1 VVSTNSASTNNRTE
15 IRALFVGAGNAA
27 IPRVRVRFD
36 LNGDPNTIGGTFSTG
51 TSVIYSDANGTATT
65 AYIPGSKSSPTNG
78 VTIRACYD
86 VNDFA
91 AAACPNQATVT
102 ITVASDPLSVTIG
115 SNDKVAAGAADLT
128 YIRKF
133 VVLVVDASGKAKA
146 NVDIIP
152 SIDLDTYWKGYYTRS
167 TAWDQNVNAGGCAN
181 EDGNRNGVLEVVE
194 DINHSAAIEPRKS
207 DVAVSILGN
216 GKTDD
221 SGLAIVQIEYPQNI
235 ATWARV
241 KILVSATGVSGT
253 EGRATW
259 TEVLSAPAT
268 AFTQPSAPAF
278 ISSPYGVVYF
288 AENPTSPPAGFPAHT
303 TFPDGTP
310 IPNAVISDPCK
321 NPY

>member
-1 VVSTNSASTNNRTE
+1 M
-15 IRALFVGAGNAA
+15 
-27 IPRVRVRFD
+27 
-36 LNGDPNTIGGTFSTG
+36 
-51 TSVIYSDANGTATT
+51 
-65 AYIPGSKSSPTNG
+65 
-78 VTIRACYD
+78 
-86 VNDFA
+86 
-91 AAACPNQATVT
+91 
-102 ITVASDPLSVTIG
+102 VADPLSVTIG
-115 SNDKVAAGAADLT
+115 SNDKVITGPNDLT

-152 SIDLDTYWKGYYTRS
+152 SIDLDVYWKGYYTRS
-167 TAWDQNVNAGGCAN
+167 HGVGPEHESLAVCAN
-181 EDGNRNGVLEVVE
+181 EDGNRNGVLEVGCEE

-207 DVAVSILGN
+207 DVAVSILGT

-221 SGLAIVQIEYPQNI
+221 AGTATVQIEYPQNV

-259 TEVLSAPAT
+259 TEVLPAPAI
-268 AFTQPSAPAF
+268 AFTQASAPAF
-278 ISSPYGVVYF
+278 IFSPYGEVYF
-288 AENPTSPPAGFPAHT
+288 AENPTSPPAGFDAHT

-310 IPNAVISDPCK
+310 IPNAMITDPCK